1 LKGKVRVNLVVDSAG
16 KVRSVKVSGK
26 KEVSEYLKRS
36 TDEWKFTPALVRGRS
51 VASRVRMTLTLAQ

>member
-1 LKGKVRVNLVVDSAG
+1 VNLVVDSAG

-26 KEVSEYLKRS
+26 KETSKYLKRS
-36 TDEWKFTPALVRGRS
+36 AEAWKFIPALVDGRS